1 MIAQARANPWI
12 SLIDSDRPGPY
23 HQGQYTAIRVNEV
36 CFGFSFCLSRFKYL
50 SIVHYHVVPYFQNW
64 NQTKSDNT
72 WTDKAGSDVDAAPAS
87 GEGIETAI
95 SSLDPIDHLACLWV
109 IVPMIPWI
117 TKT

>member
-12 SLIDSDRPGPY
+12 SLIDSDRHGPY

-64 NQTKSDNT
+64 NQTRSDNT
-72 WTDKAGSDVDAAPAS
+72 RTDKAASDEGAALAS
-87 GEGIETAI
+87 GEEHWNSHFQFRIQLT
-95 SSLDPIDHLACLWV
+95 S
-109 IVPMIPWI
+109 
-117 TKT
+117 